1 MAAKNYEMST
11 MGRNAKL
18 FLSKSVGSQRKREMG
33 SSELASD
40 DQLELEIDNNYFV
53 PNLGFG
59 HLNGPDRLEP

>member
-1 MAAKNYEMST
+1 MAAKNYEMAT
-11 MGRNAKL
+11 MEGMQKL

-40 DQLELEIDNNYFV
+40 DQLELEIDKNCFL